1 MDFIERLFGV
11 APDGGSGWLEAAY
24 LTVATGLVAFC
35 VAWRRRFASVH
46 ADTTSERRR
55 PRR

>member
-1 MDFIERLFGV
+1 LFGV
-11 APDGGSGWLEAAY
+11 APDGGSGWLEATY
-24 LTVATGLVAFC
+24 LIVATGLVAFC

-46 ADTTSERRR
+46 ASDTAARRR